1 MDKYKHQEDEQ
12 KLQMLIGKLVLE
24 GRPVFVDEN
33 GLTPP
38 ELAEFDMKEVAI
50 CVSDMITDE
59 YLQVSGEREGAVNA
73 ISASHGYGVIL
84 VTPTKSLSRL
94 LSKLASREDSVIKP
108 RFSLSSKALENILQI
123 VIGVLIVILGALAV
137 KYLRI

>member
-1 MDKYKHQEDEQ
+1 MEKYKHHEDEH
-12 KLQMLIGKLVLE
+12 KLQKLIGKLVLE

-38 ELAEFDMKEVAI
+38 ELGEFDMKEVAI

-59 YLQVSGEREGAVNA
+59 YLQVSGEKEGAVNA
-73 ISASHGYGVIL
+73 ISASHGYRGIL

-94 LSKLASREDSVIKP
+94 LDKLASQEGSVIKS
-108 RFSLSSKALENILQI
+108 RFSISPKALENILQI
-123 VIGVLIVILGALAV
+123 AIGVLIVILGALAV

>member
-1 MDKYKHQEDEQ
+1 MEKYKHQEDEHRLQ
-12 KLQMLIGKLVLE
+12 KLIGKLVLE

-38 ELAEFDMKEVAI
+38 ELGEFDMKEVAI

-59 YLQVSGEREGAVNA
+59 YLQVSGEREGAVNV
-73 ISASHGYGVIL
+73 ISASHGYRVVL

-94 LSKLASREDSVIKP
+94 VKKLTTQEETLSKP
-108 RFSLSSKALENILQI
+108 RPNLSQWALGHILQI
-123 VIGVLIVILGALAV
+123 AIGVVIVILGALAV